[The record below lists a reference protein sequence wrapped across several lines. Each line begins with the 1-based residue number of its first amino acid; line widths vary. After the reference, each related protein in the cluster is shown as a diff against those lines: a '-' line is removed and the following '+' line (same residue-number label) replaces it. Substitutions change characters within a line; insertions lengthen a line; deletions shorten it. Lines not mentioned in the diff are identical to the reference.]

1 MKKIIIIITCF
12 IGLSGAFAQQRGM
25 FHNPVIEA
33 DVPDPSMIRVGNYYY
48 LVSTTM
54 HLMPGCPVM
63 RSKDLVHWETISYVF
78 QRLTDLPRYDLKEG
92 TVYGRGQWASSLRYH
107 DGRFYVWFS
116 PNDEPHRGYIYTA
129 EDPAGEWTLLS
140 RPPHHHDAS
149 LFFDDDGQ
157 VYLFYGTGQLRQLKS
172 DLSDVEPGGIDQK
185 IDVYKRQVLWPPL
198 DPYGSS
204 VGCVYQDVCRQGER
218 LPLRRYF
225 YYCLSRQLVYS
236 RTELGIGDQCQRNES
251 ERT

>member
-116 PNDEPHRGYIYTA
+116 PNDEPIVVISIPPKIRRANGHYFPVRLIIMMLLCFLMTTA
-129 EDPAGEWTLLS
+129 KSICFMAPGNFVSS
-140 RPPHHHDAS
+140 RA
-149 LFFDDDGQ
+149 
-157 VYLFYGTGQLRQLKS
+157 T
-172 DLSDVEPGGIDQK
+172 
-185 IDVYKRQVLWPPL
+185 
-198 DPYGSS
+198 
-204 VGCVYQDVCRQGER
+204 
-218 LPLRRYF
+218 
-225 YYCLSRQLVYS
+225 
-236 RTELGIGDQCQRNES
+236 
-251 ERT
+251 